1 MDTKSHYVIL
11 VVAYEPHWMKS
22 KKHNELKSGTLNTC
36 LLFETKEKQLPLYD
50 MQPKEP
56 TTDDVRRK
64 SRDARMNPNLKTI
77 RFQTPRNELTLKNTN

>member
-1 MDTKSHYVIL
+1 MR
-11 VVAYEPHWMKS
+11 S
-22 KKHNELKSGTLNTC
+22 KKTQPY
-36 LLFETKEKQLPLYD
+36 EKWNIEHLPSVYNKRQISEQLPLYD